1 MTIIVKKPFE
11 LELTDVKSI
20 KDINTKDINAA
31 DKQLHPEFEE
41 KPVMAT
47 AQTSEDVHGGSELT
61 FSLPTSQSSA
71 QEQENGNNQANQD
84 TQGNTSAPNADANND
99 NTNANAADNNGDN
112 KGAPEQQNASGEK
125 PNDNNEVG
133 DNAVNTDVDKRGNE
147 SNNDT
152 HGAQDTNDGGS
163 SQENMDNVNEHET
176 TVDND
181 TNKQESGGDSAQEQ
195 ENASAESSGDSQ
207 SEGDNSNN
215 DTEDQGQ
222 ESSNEDGENDDAEGN
237 NEGGENGSES
247 ANAKPRSSVDNGDG
261 DTNDTNT
268 DGGSNQ
274 EQENGDNNEQNSEN
288 DDEDEE
294 SESEDADE
302 QSQSG
307 TYNTQQV
314 VDVVNAVN
322 VSSKYYQTEFYR
334 FIELISE
341 EKTRTFDPMG
351 NSEYNVKK
359 LLFRQYERKP
369 LTSYKMSRV
378 KESVVILLDNSG
390 SMKWWADNLAILAD
404 LAMQRNDV
412 EVYLAPN
419 GYIEE
424 MLYPKHQ
431 LVNHDEIMKRLRN
444 RKIIYVGDFD
454 GADTPI
460 ILSWYNDV
468 IWVCPEERYLN
479 FLDHDW
485 VHYDESRFK
494 GAFLRVFT
502 LQELF
507 SAFKKLLSTPALRF
521 WYDLCDVTHK
531 CGGDEE

>member
-11 LELTDVKSI
+11 LEPFDVKNKGI
-20 KDINTKDINAA
+20 KDINDTANREV
-31 DKQLHPEFEE
+31 HPEFEE
-41 KPVMAT
+41 KPIMT
-47 AQTSEDVHGGSELT
+47 TTQTSENSHGGSELT
-61 FSLPTSQSSA
+61 FSLPNSSQSSV
-71 QEQENGNNQANQD
+71 QEQENGNNQVNQD
-84 TQGNTSAPNADANND
+84 ARGNTSAPNNADTNND
-99 NTNANAADNNGDN
+99 NTNA
-112 KGAPEQQNASGEK
+112 KGAQEQ

-133 DNAVNTDVDKRGNE
+133 DNAVNTDVDKQSNE

-152 HGAQDTNDGGS
+152 HGAQGT
-163 SQENMDNVNEHET
+163 T

-181 TNKQESGGDSAQEQ
+181 ADKQSNESGGGTNDTQEPQSTANDTNDQSAQQ
-195 ENASAESSGDSQ
+195 ENANAEGSGDSQ
-207 SEGDNSNN
+207 DSEGGNGNN
-215 DTEDQGQ
+215 DIEDQGQ
-222 ESSNEDGENDDAEGN
+222 ESINES
-237 NEGGENGSES
+237 GENGSES
-247 ANAKPRSSVDNGDG
+247 TNTDNKSRSSVDNGDG
-261 DTNDTNT
+261 DTNNTNT
-268 DGGSNQ
+268 DGGSKERENSDNETGDTSQNQ
-274 EQENGDNNEQNSEN
+274 GRENGDNNEQNSEN
-288 DDEDEE
+288 DGEDEE

-314 VDVVNAVN
+314 VDVVGAI
-322 VSSKYYQTEFYR
+322 STSKYYQTEFWR
-334 FIELISE
+334 LIELIAE
-341 EKTRTFDPMG
+341 EKTRSYDPMG
-351 NSEYNVKK
+351 NEEFNIKK
-359 LLFRQYERKP
+359 LMFRPYEKKP
-369 LTSYKMSRV
+369 LSSYKMSRV

-390 SMKWWADNLAILAD
+390 SMRWWANNLQILAD

-419 GYIEE
+419 GYIEV
-424 MLYPKHQ
+424 MIYPKYQ
-431 LVNHDEIMKRLRN
+431 LVNHDNVMRRLRN

-485 VHYDESRFK
+485 VHYSEDKFK

-507 SAFKKLLSTPALRF
+507 SAFKKLLSTPALKI
-521 WYDLCDVTHK
+521 WYDLCNETHK

>member
-1 MTIIVKKPFE
+1 MPIIVKKPFSFSI
-11 LELTDVKSI
+11 DDIKSEGI
-20 KDINTKDINAA
+20 KDINAKDINVVNE
-31 DKQLHPEFEE
+31 QQIHPEFEE
-41 KPVMAT
+41 KPVVEST
-47 AQTSEDVHGGSELT
+47 TQTSEDVHGGSELT
-61 FSLPTSQSSA
+61 FSLPNSPNSSQSNE
-71 QEQENGNNQANQD
+71 QEHNEQKQENGNNQADQS
-84 TQGNTSAPNADANND
+84 GTSASNADTNND

-112 KGAPEQQNASGEK
+112 QVQEQQNVGGEK
-125 PNDNNEVG
+125 SNDNNEAG
-133 DNAVNTDVDKRGNE
+133 GDVDRQDV

-152 HGAQDTNDGGS
+152 HSAQGTNNDGGS
-163 SQENMDNVNEHET
+163 SQENVDNVNEHET
-176 TVDND
+176 TVD
-181 TNKQESGGDSAQEQ
+181 K
-195 ENASAESSGDSQ
+195 NANAESSGDNQ
-207 SEGDNSNN
+207 DNEDGNGNN

-222 ESSNEDGENDDAEGN
+222 ESS
-237 NEGGENGSES
+237 ES
-247 ANAKPRSSVDNGDG
+247 ASTDDEPGSGVDNQDGDG
-261 DTNDTNT
+261 DTNDTNA
-268 DGGSNQ
+268 DNGQNQ
-274 EQENGDNNEQNSEN
+274 GNGDNETGDTNNEQNSGN
-288 DDEDEE
+288 GDEDD
-294 SESEDADE
+294 ESEDTDDE

-314 VDVVNAVN
+314 VDVINAVSA
-322 VSSKYYQTEFYR
+322 SSKYYQTEFYR

-351 NSEYNVKK
+351 SDEYNAKK
-359 LLFRQYERKP
+359 LMFRPYEKKP
-369 LTSYKMSRV
+369 LSSYKMSRV
-378 KESVVILLDNSG
+378 RESVVILLDNSG
-390 SMKWWADNLAILAD
+390 SMRWWSDNLQILAD

-431 LVNHDEIMKRLRN
+431 LVNHNEVMKRLRN

-460 ILSWYNDV
+460 VLSWYNDV

-494 GAFLRVFT
+494 GAFLRIFT
-502 LQELF
+502 IQELF
-507 SAFKKLLSTPALRF
+507 SAFKKLLSTPALKF
-521 WYDLCDVTHK
+521 WYDLCNETHK